1 MESNSTTVYGVWSE
15 WDIGMENRLFST
27 KEKAWQAAQEA
38 FDLQSMDETVEEAK
52 ASGLLG
58 LYEYTVE

>member
-1 MESNSTTVYGVWSE
+1 MASSNTVYGIWSE

-27 KEKAWQAAQEA
+27 KERARAAAKEA
-38 FDLQSMDETVEEAK
+38 FELQSMDETPEEAE

-58 LYEYTVE
+58 FYEYMVE